1 MRDFKELKVWAKSHQ
16 LTLEIYRATD
26 RFPKEEMYGLTSQIR
41 RASASIAANIA
52 EGCGRSGVAELT
64 RFLNIAMG
72 SASELEYHLMLAGDL
87 GFLSNETYNSLST
100 QASEVKRMLGSYIQK
115 AASDMRSR
123 KISNRS
129 ISQIA
134 EI

>member
-1 MRDFKELKVWAKSHQ
+1 
-16 LTLEIYRATD
+16 
-26 RFPKEEMYGLTSQIR
+26 MYGLTSQIR

-52 EGCGRSGVAELT
+52 EGCGRSGVAELK

-87 GFLSNETYNSLST
+87 GFFTQETYKLLST

-115 AASDMRSR
+115 TDSDMRNHKPSD
-123 KISNRS
+123 RS
-129 ISQIA
+129 THQLPDF
-134 EI
+134 